1 MSSSKPSIEDGVSV
15 HIDGPHQVA
24 GGSTIQ
30 YDVHVRNGSMYSLNR
45 AQVVVNLPNDANFS
59 GNGGQHAHCAWE

>member
-1 MSSSKPSIEDGVSV
+1 MDRTRW
-15 HIDGPHQVA
+15 Q

-45 AQVVVNLPNDANFS
+45 AQVVVDLPNDANSS